1 MHLQPLIGDMA
12 WQHAAGIPA
21 NTFTPRESE
30 TAGSDPLVEAIV
42 SGAVMVTSAFR
53 MRDESG
59 LVTALR
65 ELTRAVANMERA
77 AEA

>member
-1 MHLQPLIGDMA
+1 MHLQPLIGDLA

-30 TAGSDPLVEAIV
+30 TVGSDPVIEALV
-42 SGAVMVTSAFR
+42 SSAVMVASAFR
-53 MRDESG
+53 MRDEAG

-65 ELTRAVANMERA
+65 ALTTAVVRMERA

>member
-1 MHLQPLIGDMA
+1 MHLQPLIGDLA

-30 TAGSDPLVEAIV
+30 TAGSDPFVEAIV